1 MAHVERLDRDLFL
14 IDTHYNGTP
23 GAIGV
28 FLLTGER
35 PALIETGPAAR
46 VDTVLEGIREAGLRP
61 DDLRALA
68 VTHIHMDHAG
78 ATGTLVRRFP
88 HLEVYVHP
96 VGAPH
101 LADPSRLLAS
111 AGRLYGDSMGP
122 LFGEVVPMPS
132 DRIHILE
139 DGAQIALGSRRLRA
153 LDTPG
158 HARHHL
164 VYFDEAS
171 GDLFTGDAAGVA
183 LPGSRYVRP
192 PTPPPELDVPTWETT
207 IERLRK
213 LRARRLL
220 LTHFGAHAW
229 VDDLLTQV
237 RDRLRASVALV
248 EAAVAEG
255 LDQDAIANRLQ
266 AAMLEQIGATDGPE
280 RAGRFEVIMSTRLS
294 ALGLIRYVNRRSPGG
309 SPDGS
314 GGAG

>member
-1 MAHVERLDRDLFL
+1 MARVERLDRDLFL

-88 HLEVYVHP
+88 HLDVYVHP

-101 LADPSRLLAS
+101 LADPSRLLVS

-122 LFGEVVPMPS
+122 LFGEVLPVPA

-139 DGAQIALGSRRLRA
+139 DAAQITLGSRRLRA

-192 PTPPPELDVPTWETT
+192 PTPPPELDVPAWDAT
-207 IERLRK
+207 IDRLRG
-213 LRARRLL
+213 LRAQRLL
-220 LTHFGAHAW
+220 LTHFGSHTW
-229 VDDLLTQV
+229 VDELLTQL
-237 RDRLRASVALV
+237 RDRLHAAVALV
-248 EAAVAEG
+248 EAAAAEG

-266 AAMLEQIGATDGPE
+266 AAMLKEIGGTDGPE
-280 RAGRFEVIMSTRLS
+280 RAGQFEVIMSTRLS
-294 ALGLIRYVNRRSPGG
+294 ALGLIRYAGRRNPGG
-309 SPDGS
+309 GPGTSA
-314 GGAG
+314 GAG